1 MQSFSIVTVITSIIT
16 FDGANNYNSDA
27 NSKNIDD
34 NNSPTMIT
42 IIIIV
47 GNLITM
53 KMMMMMMMMITTIIM
68 FQGEIN
74 I

>member
-34 NNSPTMIT
+34 NNSTTMIT

-53 KMMMMMMMMITTIIM
+53 KMMMMMITTIIM
-68 FQGEIN
+68 SQGEIN

>member
-47 GNLITM
+47 GNLTM

-68 FQGEIN
+68 SQGEIN